1 VSGDVHTVDMGLP
14 STSSSLVRTVL
25 VLAVSLAAA
34 PETETRARQGRPQ
47 PTIPALNEDTFSVQL
62 IDDRER
68 LLSIDKATIKNMAVE
83 TKSTMPAYAG
93 KLTSDEMSDLIAYLL
108 TLKGM

>member
-1 VSGDVHTVDMGLP
+1 M
-14 STSSSLVRTVL
+14 R
-25 VLAVSLAAA
+25 LAVKAVALCSLSIAAVGIAAA
-34 PETETRARQGRPQ
+34 QEYPVRPVRIVTKAGQTINGRR
-47 PTIPALNEDTFSVQL
+47 LNEDTFSVQL